1 MTELETLL
9 TKRLTLLT
17 EQHER
22 QLTQM
27 HEQQEQQ
34 LTRQQQLADA
44 LEELSIRVGQ
54 LTQLIES

>member
-9 TKRLTLLT
+9 TQRLTLLI
-17 EQHER
+17 EQHKQ
-22 QLTQM
+22 QLTRL

-34 LTRQQQLADA
+34 MTQQQQLADA